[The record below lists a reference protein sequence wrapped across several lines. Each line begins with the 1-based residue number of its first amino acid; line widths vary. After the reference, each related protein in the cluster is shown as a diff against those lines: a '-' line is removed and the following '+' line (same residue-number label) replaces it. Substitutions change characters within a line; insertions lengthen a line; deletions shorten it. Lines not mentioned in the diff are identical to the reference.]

1 MVSVFV
7 QWNKKDQTGMLCGTL
22 VCYEA
27 AGDSSRYAFGKM
39 SSWVSTV
46 HVQLA
51 EQEMFVVVATQS
63 VFSFGR
69 KAGVHVFF
77 S

>member
-1 MVSVFV
+1 M
-7 QWNKKDQTGMLCGTL
+7 
-22 VCYEA
+22 CYEA

-46 HVQLA
+46 PVQLA

-69 KAGVHVFF
+69 KAGVHAFF